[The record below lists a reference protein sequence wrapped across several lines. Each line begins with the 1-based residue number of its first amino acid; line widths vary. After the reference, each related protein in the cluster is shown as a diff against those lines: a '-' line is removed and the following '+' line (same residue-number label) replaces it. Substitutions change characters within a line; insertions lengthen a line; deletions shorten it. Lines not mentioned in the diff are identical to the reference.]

1 MEDAITNA
9 APGSNLGSAAPWSPS
24 SAQVKVASGN
34 LTNSG
39 LLALAPAG
47 NIANILGTGGGSS
60 YRTFNSSAVS
70 SGAVYYSF
78 LVQCTTLPSSSTV
91 YLTGFLPSGTSG
103 PGGSSDP
110 LAMYAKASGG
120 GYQLGIRK
128 TGASTTYASTVLAL
142 NGTNFIVVKYAFGS
156 GTGDDVVCLYISP
169 TPGAGE
175 PAFPDATL
183 TGGTD
188 AADLQNV
195 YLKSSSGYGT
205 WNFDTLRIGP
215 AWASVTPAEGG
226 EPPPAQPCVTQTLIC
241 AQGVVL
247 RGTNGTPGGVYQVLS
262 STNLLRPLAQWAA
275 IATNRFDSNGS
286 FDCTNAVTAL
296 TPRFYRL
303 LLGGEIVEPPVA
315 PAITMQPAD
324 QIVAIG
330 QDAVFSVV
338 ATGTLPLRYQWYFNT
353 NTLLADSTN
362 APLTVI
368 SAQTNHAGAYF
379 VIVTNSAGAVT
390 SAIATLRVNPPFTN
404 LYNFDLA
411 GFAASTTGGGIVPET
426 NVNYRKVYTPD
437 DFRLALANDSLKVI
451 EIMSDLNLGWNE
463 IPPSARTGDFRQ
475 NTAPSLHPALIA
487 SGVSLIDIQDKNGL
501 TIFSANGATIRHAE
515 FNVKRCN
522 NVIIRNLRFDELWEW
537 DESSKGD
544 YDSKDWDF
552 MTIDMNSTNVWV
564 DHCDFTKAY
573 DGVVDIKGGSHNITI
588 SWCRFVGDGGGTNSF
603 VRQQIN
609 ALEQN
614 SSSYTMYNFLRTRGF
629 SVEDIIAIT
638 RSQKKGHLVGAT
650 EFNAENANLSV
661 TLHHNYYFNFQ
672 DRMPRLRAGNS
683 HVFNVYLH
691 NTEALAAKRL
701 RDARVAAMSPSDAL
715 KLSNGTYKFD
725 VTLNGAI
732 STEDG
737 AVLVEKSHIVDTT
750 YPIRNNQTDPANP
763 DYTGKIRALDTLYTL
778 DGATFRGGSEDPGSP
793 LAPVPAP
800 PKPFSWNGFANLP
813 YSYTL
818 DDPTSL
824 AATLAGTNGPGAG
837 VVTWAKTNWLK
848 TTY

>member
-1 MEDAITNA
+1 M
-9 APGSNLGSAAPWSPS
+9 AAPWGAS
-24 SAQVKVASGN
+24 SSQVKVASGN
-34 LTNSG
+34 LTHPTLQG
-39 LLALAPAG
+39 LTPAG
-47 NIANILGTGGGSS
+47 NMINILGTSGGSS
-60 YRTFNSSAVS
+60 YRPFNDTAIL
-70 SGAVYYSF
+70 SGSVYYS
-78 LVQCTTLPSSSTV
+78 LLTRCVSLSTGSG
-91 YLTGFLPSGTSG
+91 YLTGLLPSGTTS
-103 PGGSSDP
+103 PGGSSDA
-110 LAMYAKASGG
+110 LAVYFTPAGD

-128 TGASTTYASTVLAL
+128 KSASTVYATATLA
-142 NGTNFIVVKYAFGS
+142 TNTTYLIVAKYTFGPAAA
-156 GTGDDVVCLYISP
+156 DDIVSLFISP
-169 TPGAGE
+169 APGGTE
-175 PAFPDATL
+175 PATPDATQ

-188 AADLQNV
+188 AASLQNV
-195 YLKSSSGYGT
+195 YVKSSNGYGS
-205 WNFDTLRIGP
+205 WCFDTLRVG
-215 AWASVTPAEGG
+215 ATWASVTPTEGG
-226 EPPPAQPCVTQTLIC
+226 EAPPAQPSVTQTLMC

-247 RGTNGTPGGVYQVLS
+247 RGTNGTPNEVYRVLS
-262 STNLLRPLAQWAA
+262 STNLLQPLAEWPA

-286 FDCTNAVTAL
+286 FDCTNPVTAL
-296 TPRFYRL
+296 APRFYRL
-303 LLGGEIVEPPVA
+303 LLGGEIGEPPVA
-315 PAITMQPAD
+315 PAITTQPAD
-324 QIVAIG
+324 QTVAIG
-330 QDAVFSVV
+330 QDATFNVV

-362 APLTVI
+362 APLTVAN
-368 SAQTNHAGAYF
+368 AQTNHAGAYF
-379 VIVTNSAGAVT
+379 VIVTNSAGAAT
-390 SAIATLRVNPPFTN
+390 SAVATLQVNPPSTN

-411 GFAASTTGGGIVPET
+411 GFAAGTTGGGLVPET
-426 NVNYRKVYTPD
+426 DVNYRKVYTPD
-437 DFRLALANDSLKVI
+437 EFRLALANDSLKVI
-451 EIMSDLNLGWNE
+451 EIMNDLNLGWNE
-463 IPPSARTGDFRQ
+463 IPPSAQTGDFRQ
-475 NTAPSLHPALIA
+475 NAAPSLHPALIA

-537 DESSKGD
+537 DELSKGD

-588 SWCRFVGDGGGTNSF
+588 SWCRFVGDDGGTNSF

-614 SSSYTMYNFLRTRGF
+614 AASYTMYNFLRTRGF

-650 EFNAENANLSV
+650 EFNSENANLSV

-672 DRMPRLRAGNS
+672 DRMPRLRGGNS
-683 HVFNVYLH
+683 HVFNVYLF

-737 AVLVEKSHIVDTT
+737 AVLVENSHIVDTL

-763 DYTGKIRALDTLYTL
+763 DYTGKIRALDTIYTL

-793 LAPVPAP
+793 LAPVPAT
-800 PKPFSWNGFANLP
+800 PKPFSWNGFTSLP
-813 YSYTL
+813 YSYTWMT
-818 DDPTSL
+818 PRRWQ
-824 AATLAGTNGPGAG
+824 PR
-837 VVTWAKTNWLK
+837 
-848 TTY
+848 